1 MPKKCDQCGAD
12 IAPGAAFCTNCGSKA
27 PEEVVVVRQPEEEP
41 VKETVKEDVCMKCGS
56 VLADGAAFCTSCGTP
71 RGAAPTESPVSQ
83 PQPQPQPQYVQ
94 EPSRQQYTQPAQQY
108 AQPQYFQPHQQT
120 VYASPQAVPA
130 SASDKTD
137 KVVGT
142 GAYFWLMFLYA
153 LPVIGFLVCLIM
165 GFAAKNKNLKHFAR
179 AILIWVLVGLIISA
193 IISIAVYFL
202 IGSLGDLAGLDLGS
216 LFEGFGIGGFGG

>member
-1 MPKKCDQCGAD
+1 MDSEDDGYQIRRSVQPRRGPPIQVKLLK
-12 IAPGAAFCTNCGSKA
+12 T
-27 PEEVVVVRQPEEEP
+27 RQFPQQP
-41 VKETVKEDVCMKCGS
+41 NMMQ
-56 VLADGAAFCTSCGTP
+56 P
-71 RGAAPTESPVSQ
+71 Q

-94 EPSRQQYTQPAQQY
+94 EPLRQQYTYTQPAQQY
-108 AQPQYFQPHQQT
+108 AQPQYVQPPQQT
-120 VYASPQAVPA
+120 VYASPQTVPA

-179 AILIWVLVGLIISA
+179 AILIWVLVGLILSA

-216 LFEGFGIGGFGG
+216 LFDGFGIGGFGG